1 MSLQRFVKKVENALS
16 AGRYS
21 NTAALVLIGSSAF
34 IMLQFYFLRELL
46 AAEFLLGLLILIP
59 LVTFVGIFYTI
70 WLISDLGLQAIR
82 VKVHSLTA
90 SKDQRL
96 F

>member
-1 MSLQRFVKKVENALS
+1 MSLQRFVKKAENALS

-21 NTAALVLIGSSAF
+21 NAAGLVLIGSSVF

-46 AAEFLLGLLILIP
+46 AAEFLLGLILIP
-59 LVTFVGIFYTI
+59 LFTFVGIFYTI
-70 WLISDLGLQAIR
+70 WLISDLGLQAIG

>member
-21 NTAALVLIGSSAF
+21 NAAGLVLIGSSAF
-34 IMLQFYFLRELL
+34 IMLQFYFLCELL
-46 AAEFLLGLLILIP
+46 AAEFLLGLILIP
-59 LVTFVGIFYTI
+59 LFTFVGIFYTI
-70 WLISDLGLQAIR
+70 WLISDLGLQAIG

>member
-1 MSLQRFVKKVENALS
+1 MSLQRFVKKAENALS
-16 AGRYS
+16 SGRYS
-21 NTAALVLIGSSAF
+21 NAAGLVLIGSSAF

-46 AAEFLLGLLILIP
+46 AAEFLLGLILIP
-59 LVTFVGIFYTI
+59 LFTFVGIFYTI
-70 WLISDLGLQAIR
+70 WLISDLGLPAIG